1 MNSMRSKVAFAGLVL
16 CLTAFAIATNASVD
30 TSSTRKL
37 KGVINDFSPR
47 STGPTG
53 PYLVN
58 GPWSLQLHP
67 NGKADF
73 AASLTMV
80 RSDLWFLETGND
92 PESQAD
98 RNFHTH
104 QVLVTDGQVS
114 IVGSAIV
121 VDGVAIITSN
131 GNQVFTGSTVQIEIS
146 GGTAVAPSNI
156 KLTFGAPASGHF
168 TSQPYEGVV
177 LVR

>member
-1 MNSMRSKVAFAGLVL
+1 MRTKVAFAGFVL
-16 CLTAFAIATNASVD
+16 CLTAFAIAINASFE
-30 TSSTRKL
+30 TSSPRRL
-37 KGVINDFSPR
+37 EGVINDFSPR
-47 STGPTG
+47 STVPTG

-73 AASLTMV
+73 TASLTMV
-80 RSDLWFLETGND
+80 RSDLWFIETGGD

-104 QVLVTDGQVS
+104 HVLVTDGQVS
-114 IVGSAIV
+114 TVGSAIV
-121 VDGVAIITSN
+121 VDGTAIVTSN
-131 GNQVFTGSTVQIEIS
+131 GNQVFPGSTVQIEIS

-156 KLTFGAPASGHF
+156 KVTFGAPASGHF

-177 LVR
+177 FVR